1 MNHDF
6 HVKVMIH
13 EIYHLE
19 HCKDFF
25 FYMYISFDRLKHFSG
40 SSAFLD
46 FLFVSGF
53 HAATG

>member
-1 MNHDF
+1 MTF
-6 HVKVMIH
+6 MIH

-19 HCKDFF
+19 HCKDLF
-25 FYMYISFDRLKHFSG
+25 FYMYISYDRLKHFSG